1 MARSRSTGK
10 TKGGGRGSPEAIAK
24 RRAARHLN
32 SLFGEGGRSAG
43 ALDGRTEKRRR
54 RLLAELKDGRNGRA
68 LKAIEILTHTN
79 ELLELGETLSSIR
92 KAGAKP
98 RKMNISDN
106 NQEDVVQ
113 ATQAEYNFRPEAWKM
128 LGVDISGT
136 EAGAGKRGRKKR
148 AS

>member
-1 MARSRSTGK
+1 MARSRSTSK

-32 SLFGEGGRSAG
+32 SLFGEGGRAAG
-43 ALDGRTEKRRR
+43 QLDGRTEKRRR

-98 RKMNISDN
+98 RKMDISETDH
-106 NQEDVVQ
+106 DVVQ
-113 ATQAEYNFRPEAWKM
+113 QTQNEYNFRPEAWKM
-128 LGVDISGT
+128 LGIDIGGG
-136 EAGAGKRGRKKR
+136 EGKRGRKKR
-148 AS
+148 QA

>member
-1 MARSRSTGK
+1 MPVARSRSTSK
-10 TKGGGRGSPEAIAK
+10 SKGGGRGSPEAIAK

-54 RLLAELKDGRNGRA
+54 RLLAELKDGRNGRP

-98 RKMNISDN
+98 LKSSITDSDR
-106 NQEDVVQ
+106 DVIMS
-113 ATQAEYNFRPEAWKM
+113 TQTEYGFRPEAWKM
-128 LGVDISGT
+128 LGVDISGG
-136 EAGAGKRGRKKR
+136 ESAGKRGRKKK